1 MRTLKLGHVEAMAAN
16 RTNNDS
22 YQDIATIHADAMP
35 VTMHWWGCDT
45 NPPGVAVVV
54 VVVVV
59 VVMVVVV
66 VVPTAPL
73 LPPSMVAMKVSCS
86 S

>member
-59 VVMVVVV
+59 VV
-66 VVPTAPL
+66 PTAPL